1 MSQPQQLRLDHLER
15 LSGPEGVAEHAQGDE
30 PIRDGGYCTDDA
42 GRLLAVLAP
51 HCADPTARRLCEGA
65 LAFLTEASIGDRGFR
80 LRRRGN
86 GTWTAD
92 APSDDAT
99 GRALEGLGIA
109 AARCPDRTLRE
120 RSLELFDATA
130 NWRSRYRRSVSH
142 TVLGAASVLD
152 VDPGHRGSREQ
163 LDHAAGVLSAGDP
176 SATWPWPESKLT
188 YSNALIPEALLVLSR
203 VDDDPAKLAGGL
215 GALEWLVDI
224 ETLDDHF
231 SFTPVAGRGP
241 HDRTPAFD
249 QQPIEAW
256 AMASAC
262 ARAFE
267 ITHDRRWADRVV
279 RAAEWFD
286 GRNDAG
292 IPVGD
297 PLTGAGYDG
306 LHQSGVNVNQGAES
320 TLAYLAATLLRDE
333 VTTALGSHDGAH
345 FRSKAVVT
353 ATP

>member
-1 MSQPQQLRLDHLER
+1 M
-15 LSGPEGVAEHAQGDE
+15 GVAEHARGDE
-30 PIRDGGYCTDDA
+30 PIRGGGYCTDDA

-65 LAFLTEASIGDRGFR
+65 LTFLDEASLGDGGFR

-86 GTWTAD
+86 GAWTTD

-99 GRALEGLGIA
+99 GRALEGLGVT
-109 AARCPDRTLRE
+109 AARCPDLALRE
-120 RSLELFDATA
+120 HALRLFDATLQ
-130 NWRSRYRRSVSH
+130 WRSRYRRSVSH
-142 TVLGAASVLD
+142 AALGAHSVLGT
-152 VDPGHRGSREQ
+152 DPGHRGARHL
-163 LDHAAGVLSAGDP
+163 LDHAAGVLATNDHVAS
-176 SATWPWPESKLT
+176 SATWPWPESRLS
-188 YSNALIPEALLVLSR
+188 YSNALIPEALLVIAR
-203 VDDDPAKLAGGL
+203 ANDDDATMARALET
-215 GALEWLVDI
+215 LEWLVDG
-224 ETLDDHF
+224 ETFDDHF

-241 HDRTPAFD
+241 EDKGAAFD

-267 ITHDRRWADRVV
+267 FTHDRRWADRVV

-286 GRNDAG
+286 GRNDVG

-297 PLTGAGYDG
+297 PLTGAGFDG
-306 LHQSGVNVNQGAES
+306 LHASGVNVNQGAES
-320 TLAYLAATLLRDE
+320 TLAYLATTLLRDE
-333 VTTALGSHDGAH
+333 VAAALGPNAAD
-345 FRSKAVVT
+345 FRVDPVAI

>member
-1 MSQPQQLRLDHLER
+1 M
-15 LSGPEGVAEHAQGDE
+15 GVAEHARGDE
-30 PIRDGGYCTDDA
+30 PIRGGGYCTDDA
-42 GRLLAVLAP
+42 GRLLAILAP
-51 HCADPTARRLCEGA
+51 HCADPTAQRLCEGA
-65 LAFLTEASIGDRGFR
+65 LTFLSEASLGDGGFR

-86 GTWTAD
+86 GVWTTD

-99 GRALEGLGIA
+99 GRALEGLGVA
-109 AARCPDRTLRE
+109 AARCPDRTLRN
-120 RSLELFDATA
+120 RALELFEGAA

-142 TVLGAASVLD
+142 AALGAASVLD

-163 LDHAAGVLSAGDP
+163 LDHAAEILSTGRSP
-176 SATWPWPESKLT
+176 SVTWPWPEARLT

-203 VDDDPAKLAGGL
+203 VNDDRATLARAL
-215 GALEWLVDI
+215 EALEWLVDT
-224 ETLDDHF
+224 ETLGDHF
-231 SFTPVAGRGP
+231 SFTPVTGRGP
-241 HDRTPAFD
+241 EDQGPAFD

-256 AMASAC
+256 SMASAC

-267 ITHDRRWADRVV
+267 ITHDPRWADQVI

-297 PLTGAGYDG
+297 PLTGAGFDG
-306 LHQSGVNVNQGAES
+306 LHRSSVNVNQGAES
-320 TLAYLAATLLRDE
+320 TLAYLATTLLRDE
-333 VTTALGSHDGAH
+333 VAATLGPDGAG
-345 FRSKAVVT
+345 FRADPFVI

>member
-1 MSQPQQLRLDHLER
+1 M
-15 LSGPEGVAEHAQGDE
+15 GVAEHARGDE

-42 GRLLAVLAP
+42 GRLLALLAP
-51 HCADPTARRLCEGA
+51 HCADPTAQRLCEGA
-65 LAFLTEASIGDRGFR
+65 LTFLADASLGDGGFR

-86 GTWTAD
+86 GVWTTD

-99 GRALEGLGIA
+99 GRALEGLGVA
-109 AARCPDRTLRE
+109 AARCPDRALRD
-120 RSLELFDATA
+120 RSLELFETTS
-130 NWRSRYRRSVSH
+130 NWRSRFSRSVSH
-142 TVLGAASVLD
+142 AVLGAASVLD

-163 LDHAAGVLSAGDP
+163 LDHAAEVLSMGRP
-176 SATWPWPESKLT
+176 SSATWPWPWPWPEARLT
-188 YSNALIPEALLVLSR
+188 YANALIPEALLVLSR
-203 VDDDPAKLAGGL
+203 LNDDQATLARGL
-215 GALEWLVDI
+215 EALEWLVDT
-224 ETLDDHF
+224 ETLGDHF
-231 SFTPVAGRGP
+231 SFTPVDGRGP
-241 HDRTPAFD
+241 DDKGPAFD

-292 IPVGD
+292 VPVGD
-297 PLTGAGYDG
+297 PLTGAGFDG
-306 LHQSGVNVNQGAES
+306 LHRSGVNVNQGAES
-320 TLAYLAATLLRDE
+320 TLAYLATTLLRDE
-333 VTTALGSHDGAH
+333 VAAALGPDAAD
-345 FRSKAVVT
+345 FRVGPVVI